1 MLSPKEVMEKYPE
14 GVDEFFRVTFALS
27 NEEMAALEHVSPMT
41 QELFETCYEKLMAAD
56 AIRTC
61 IKLMT
66 EYPDFTNVMVQNIM
80 SELDLTE
87 EDFKPLSVEESKKGL
102 EDLRRRLDA
111 NKI

>member
-14 GVDEFFRVTFALS
+14 GVDEFYRVTFALS

-87 EDFKPLSVEESKKGL
+87 EDFKPLSIEESKKGL